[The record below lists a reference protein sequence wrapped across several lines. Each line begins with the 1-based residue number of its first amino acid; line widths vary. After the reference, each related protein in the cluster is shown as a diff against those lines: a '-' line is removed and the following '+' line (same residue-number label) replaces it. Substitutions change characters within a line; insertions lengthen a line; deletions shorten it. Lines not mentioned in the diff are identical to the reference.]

1 MLEYTDKDFN
11 GFDTTFSK
19 NLIDFFKMSLIAV
32 FTMSFK
38 SYEILLYSD
47 PVSLPFHGRT
57 DETIF

>member
-1 MLEYTDKDFN
+1 MILTASTLLSRKIE
-11 GFDTTFSK
+11 
-19 NLIDFFKMSLIAV
+19 LIFFKMSSIAV
-32 FTMSFK
+32 FTLSFK